1 MRYISTL
8 VQIYKRNIMTT
19 TDLSLEEIYNL
30 ALKTLKFNGCDEL
43 NAEAVANTV
52 TNAERDGSVS
62 HGLFRIPGYIAALKS
77 KKVKGDARP
86 KNNFLTQNAIRV
98 EGDYGFA
105 PTAIGVGIP
114 SLVEVTKKHGVGVLA
129 ITNTHHFAALWHE
142 TESLAENELI
152 GIACTAYKP
161 SVAPAGAKKPLFGTN
176 PISFAWPRK
185 NNTPVVYDMAT
196 STMAMGEVQ
205 VAARDGHKVPYGT
218 GLNKDGEK
226 TDNPSEIANGGV
238 LLTFGDYKG
247 SAIAMMI
254 ELLAAGLVGDLFS
267 FEAKDEDNN
276 DGGPARGG
284 EFIMALSPQ
293 LIAGDNWNEHS
304 EKFFDQMKSL
314 EGVRLPGERRHKNR
328 LDSGPRNINKELVDK
343 IKSLSD

>member
-1 MRYISTL
+1 M
-8 VQIYKRNIMTT
+8 NTT
-19 TDLSLEEIYNL
+19 SLQLNEIYDL
-30 ALKTLKFNGCDEL
+30 AFSVLKKHGCDEH
-43 NAEAVANTV
+43 NADAVATTV
-52 TNAERDGSVS
+52 MHAERDGSIS
-62 HGLFRIPGYIAALKS
+62 HGLFRIPGYIASLKS
-77 KKVKGDARP
+77 KKVKGNSRP
-86 KNNFLTQNAIRV
+86 SNKFLTQNAIRV
-98 EGDYGFA
+98 EGDFGFA
-105 PTAIGVGIP
+105 PMAIKVGIP
-114 SLVEVTKKHGVGVLA
+114 KLIETVNKHGVGVLT

-142 TESLAENELI
+142 TETLAQNNLI
-152 GIACTAYKP
+152 GLACTAYKP

-218 GLNKDGEK
+218 GLNKEGEK
-226 TDNPSEIANGGV
+226 TDDPSQIANGGV

-267 FEAKDEDNN
+267 FEAKKEDNN

-284 EFIMALSPQ
+284 EFIMALSPE
-293 LIAGDNWNEHS
+293 LIAGKNWNEHA
-304 EKFFDQMKSL
+304 EKFFEQMKSL
-314 EGVRLPGERRHKNR
+314 DGVRLPGERRHKNR
-328 LDSGPRNINKELVDK
+328 IDTGPRNINSELVTK
-343 IKSLSD
+343 INNLITEI

>member
-1 MRYISTL
+1 
-8 VQIYKRNIMTT
+8 MTT
-19 TDLSLEEIYNL
+19 TNLTLEEIYNL
-30 ALKTLKFNGCDEL
+30 AIKTLKFNGCDEL
-43 NAEAVANTV
+43 NAEAVAETV

-62 HGLFRIPGYIAALKS
+62 HGLFRIPGYIASLKS
-77 KKVKGDARP
+77 KKVKGNARP
-86 KNNFLTQNAIRV
+86 TNKFLTQNAIRV
-98 EGDYGFA
+98 DGDYGFA
-105 PTAIGVGIP
+105 PTAIKVGLPVLI
-114 SLVEVTKKHGVGVLA
+114 ETTEKHGVGVLTIA
-129 ITNTHHFAALWHE
+129 NTHHFAALWHE
-142 TESLAENELI
+142 TESLAEKNLI

-185 NNTPVVYDMAT
+185 NNSPVVYDMAT

-205 VAARDGHKVPYGT
+205 VAARDGHKVPFGT

-226 TDNPSEIANGGV
+226 TDNPADIANGGV

-267 FEAKDEDNN
+267 FEAAKEDNN

-284 EFIMALSPQ
+284 EFIMALSPH
-293 LIAGDNWNEHS
+293 LIAGENWNEHS
-304 EKFFDQMKSL
+304 EKFFQEMKSL

-328 LDSGPRNINKELVDK
+328 LNTGSRSINKELVDK
-343 IKSLSD
+343 IISLSE

>member
-1 MRYISTL
+1 MSAS
-8 VQIYKRNIMTT
+8 
-19 TDLSLEEIYNL
+19 DLSLEEIYNL
-30 ALKTLKFNGCDEL
+30 ALRTLKFNGCDDM
-43 NAEAVANTV
+43 NAEAVAETV

-62 HGLFRIPGYIAALKS
+62 HGLFRIPGYVASLKS
-77 KKVKGDARP
+77 QKVKGNARP
-86 KNNFLTQNAIRV
+86 SNKFLTQNAIRV

-105 PTAIGVGIP
+105 PTAIKVGMPALI
-114 SLVEVTKKHGVGVLA
+114 ETTEKHGVAVLT

-142 TESLAENELI
+142 TESLAEKNLI

-226 TDNPSEIANGGV
+226 TDNPGDIANGGV

-267 FEAKDEDNN
+267 FEAAKEDNN

-304 EKFFDQMKSL
+304 EKFFQQMKDL
-314 EGVRLPGERRHKNR
+314 EGVRLPGERRHNNR
-328 LDSGPRNINKELVDK
+328 LNKGHRSINKELVEK
-343 IKSLSD
+343 IKSLSQ

>member
-1 MRYISTL
+1 MSETSLTL
-8 VQIYKRNIMTT
+8 QEIYK
-19 TDLSLEEIYNL
+19 L
-30 ALKTLKFNGCDEL
+30 ALNTLKINGCDEY
-43 NAEAVANTV
+43 NAETVATTV
-52 TNAERDGSVS
+52 TYAERDGSVS
-62 HGLFRIPGYIAALKS
+62 HGLFRIPGYVAALKS

-86 KNNFLTQNAIRV
+86 KNTFLSQNAIRV
-98 EGDYGFA
+98 DGDYGFA
-105 PTAIGVGIP
+105 PTAIKVGIP
-114 SLVEVTKKHGVGVLA
+114 ALVEITKKHGVGVLT

-142 TESLAENELI
+142 TEALAEENLI

-185 NNTPVVYDMAT
+185 NKTPVVYDMAT

-205 VAARDGHKVPYGT
+205 VAARDGHKVPFGT
-218 GLNKDGEK
+218 GLDKDGNK
-226 TDNPSEIANGGV
+226 TDDPQAIANGGV

-267 FEAKDEDNN
+267 FEAQKVDNN

-284 EFIMALSPQ
+284 EFIMSLSPE
-293 LIAGDNWNEHS
+293 LIAGEDWNEHA
-304 EKFFDQMKSL
+304 EKFFKELSSMD
-314 EGVRLPGERRHKNR
+314 GVRLPGQRRHNNR
-328 LDSGPRNINKELVDK
+328 NDEGPRNINSELIEK
-343 IKSLSD
+343 IKNL